1 MDNANPLT
9 SFKIQFLDNMLPAD
23 SVIVFGDIYIVEGV
37 YAEYCLGSAKH
48 VTLIDAIETPGW
60 QERRLSNLALDYY
73 KGDFSDPFFMQ
84 KIPKGFDVGVA
95 YDALLHQPALLQS
108 LHLMLERVGDKFAV
122 VQPMLDELEVPNTL
136 VYLPGN
142 PDPKMHPVPQGD
154 SQFPGFDP
162 QEVNPAAL
170 DLGDDPVVLL
180 LCGRGGGLPRHQ
192 PADVEP
198 VPGQPAMAVVGM
210 RRDARQR
217 HPAGTL
223 ERVPFPHRVRGPDR
237 QPAGRRQR
245 RGRTGICAPTAR

>member
-1 MDNANPLT
+1 
-9 SFKIQFLDNMLPAD
+9 MLPAD

-162 QEVNPAAL
+162 QEVNPAHWIWGMTPSFFSSAVEGEGFRVTSQRTLSRFPDNPRWLWWGCVATRVSDTPPGHWSEFRFPTVFADPTGNPL
-170 DLGDDPVVLL
+170 DADASRPDGD
-180 LCGRGGGLPRHQ
+180 R
-192 PADVEP
+192 
-198 VPGQPAMAVVGM
+198 
-210 RRDARQR
+210 
-217 HPAGTL
+217 
-223 ERVPFPHRVRGPDR
+223 
-237 QPAGRRQR
+237 
-245 RGRTGICAPTAR
+245 APTAR